1 MSTSRSATAPS
12 EARAGGHLLRILGVG
27 FGIAVVVGNTIGS
40 GILLT
45 PGSIAAQLKHS
56 WLVIAVWA
64 MGGAFAFFC
73 TQAVVELGTMLPQA
87 GGWFVYSR
95 RAFGEYGGFLVGC
108 CDWMVQSA
116 AIAYLASAFG
126 EFFADLANAPREQ
139 VKLIATACLVA
150 LMLLNW
156 LGLRVGSRTQQ
167 IMSLAKAL
175 ALLAFVLACF
185 FIHRNTAPAADI
197 ADHGLLQQPI
207 PIMLMALFVALQSII
222 VSYDGWYG
230 AIYFAEEDE
239 DPDRNLPRSSIA
251 GVLAC
256 AAIFLLVNAAL
267 LHILPFARL
276 AASHMPV
283 ADAAQAVFGA
293 RGRII
298 ILVISLVTAISTI
311 NASLLIT
318 PRILFAMARCK
329 LMPASIS
336 SVNAGGTPVGAL
348 LLGTAVPIALVLSG
362 SFQTLLAMA
371 SILFVAVYLSGF
383 LAVFVLRF
391 KEPDMPRPSRM
402 WGYPWTNLAICLGTS
417 AFLIAAIFADLKH
430 ALFTVVTAALT
441 YPLYLAVRSR
451 VNQKS

>member
-1 MSTSRSATAPS
+1 MSTSRLATAPP
-12 EARAGGHLLRILGVG
+12 EMRGGGHLLRILGVS
-27 FGIAVVVGNTIGS
+27 FGIAVIVGNTIGS

-45 PGSIAAQLKHS
+45 PGSIAAQLRHP
-56 WLVIAVWA
+56 WLVIAVWV

-73 TQAVVELGTMLPQA
+73 TQSVVELGTMLPQA

-126 EFFADLANAPREQ
+126 EFFADLANAPHAR

-150 LMLLNW
+150 LMLLNC
-156 LGLRVGSRTQQ
+156 LGLRVGSRTQE
-167 IMSLAKAL
+167 ITSLAKAL
-175 ALLAFVLACF
+175 SLLAFVLACF
-185 FIHRNTAPAADI
+185 VIHPKAAPGPEDAV
-197 ADHGLLQQPI
+197 HGLLQQP
-207 PIMLMALFVALQSII
+207 PLVALMALFVALQSII
-222 VSYDGWYG
+222 VTYDGWYG

-239 DPDRNLPRSSIA
+239 NPAHDLPRSSIA

-267 LHILPFARL
+267 LHVLPFAKL
-276 AASHMPV
+276 AASNMPV
-283 ADAAQAVFGA
+283 ADAAQAVFGP
-293 RGRII
+293 RGRTI
-298 ILVISLVTAISTI
+298 ILVISMIIAIGTI

-329 LMPASIS
+329 LMPAWVS

-362 SFQTLLAMA
+362 SFQGLLAMA

-383 LAVFVLRF
+383 LAVFVLRL
-391 KEPDMPRPSRM
+391 KEPETPRPSRM
-402 WGYPWTNLAICLGTS
+402 WGYPWTNLAVCLGTAS
-417 AFLIAAIFADLKH
+417 FLVAAIVADLKH
-430 ALFTVVTAALT
+430 ALFTVVTVLLT
-441 YPLYLAVRSR
+441 YPLYRAV
-451 VNQKS
+451 KSAISQTQ

>member
-1 MSTSRSATAPS
+1 MSTSRYEAAPS
-12 EARAGGHLLRILGVG
+12 EARASGHLLRILGVG

-45 PGSIAAQLKHS
+45 PGSIAAQLQHS
-56 WLVIAVWA
+56 WLVIAVWV
-64 MGGAFAFFC
+64 MGGVFAFFC
-73 TQAVVELGTMLPQA
+73 TQSVIELGTMLPQA

-126 EFFADLANAPREQ
+126 EFLADLANAPREQ
-139 VKLIATACLVA
+139 VRLIATACLVA
-150 LMLLNW
+150 LMLLNCM
-156 LGLRVGSRTQQ
+156 GLRVGSRTQQ
-167 IMSLAKAL
+167 ITSLAKAL
-175 ALLAFVLACF
+175 ALIAFVLACF
-185 FIHRNTAPAADI
+185 LLHPNAAPGSQVAT
-197 ADHGLLQQPI
+197 HSLLQQSPLVA
-207 PIMLMALFVALQSII
+207 LMALFAALQSII

-230 AIYFAEEDE
+230 AIYFAEEDK
-239 DPDRNLPRSSIA
+239 DPARDLPRSSIV

-267 LHILPFARL
+267 LHVLPFAKL
-276 AASHMPV
+276 AASQMPV
-283 ADAAQAVFGA
+283 ADAAEAVFGA

-298 ILVISLVTAISTI
+298 ILLISLVTAISTI

-329 LMPASIS
+329 LMPARIS
-336 SVNAGGTPVGAL
+336 TVNAGGTPVGAL
-348 LLGTAVPIALVLSG
+348 MLGTAVPIALVLSG
-362 SFQTLLAMA
+362 SFQTIVAMA

-383 LAVFVLRF
+383 LAVFVLRI
-391 KEPDMPRPSRM
+391 KEPDTPRPFRM

-417 AFLIAAIFADLKH
+417 TFLIAAIFADLKH
-430 ALFTVVTAALT
+430 ALFTVVTVVLT
-441 YPLYLAVRSR
+441 YPLYLAVKTAKSR
-451 VNQKS
+451 RI